1 MNTQKNFY
9 HLDCTLRD
17 GGYYNNWNFDLN
29 LINKYLQVMSE
40 IQVDFIELG
49 FRSLNT
55 SEFRGACAY
64 TTDKFLDSLRLPKK
78 CKISVMI
85 NASEIIRQPNLK
97 NNIKILKKLFK
108 GKKKDK
114 VKLIRIACNYF
125 EIEKVMP
132 LAKWLKSKD
141 YLIAINLMQISDR
154 SENDIKQLC
163 SLSELNQI
171 DILYFADSTGSLDRT
186 QTLKIINY
194 FKKYWKKD
202 IGIHAH
208 DNMDKA
214 MDNTLTAIENGVKW
228 VDSTVL
234 GMGRGPGNVKTE
246 NLILEMEKRFKKK
259 ISYLNLLKL
268 IKEKF
273 EPLKKIYEWGSN
285 PFYYMSGLYGIH
297 PSFIQ
302 GMLVDKRFGFT
313 EILSVIETLKTE
325 GGKRFSKELLNI
337 YRENYSGKAKGTY
350 KPSKD
355 MINKEILILGTG
367 PSIEDHKIAIENFI
381 ENKKPYVIALNNQ
394 KKIKKEL
401 INVRAACH
409 SLRLLTDH
417 KSFKHLPQKLIIPLQ
432 RLPKMTIEKLKNV
445 KKLDFGIEVKNNS
458 FKFNNTS
465 AIIPNSLAISYA
477 LAIANSGKAKKIY
490 LAGFDGYDAEDPRR
504 IEMDQTLSLYH
515 SIKDKIE
522 IISVTPTKY
531 KIRSSSVY
539 AL

>member
-1 MNTQKNFY
+1 MGN
-9 HLDCTLRD
+9 
-17 GGYYNNWNFDLN
+17 
-29 LINKYLQVMSE
+29 
-40 IQVDFIELG
+40 
-49 FRSLNT
+49 
-55 SEFRGACAY
+55 
-64 TTDKFLDSLRLPKK
+64 
-78 CKISVMI
+78 
-85 NASEIIRQPNLK
+85 
-97 NNIKILKKLFK
+97 
-108 GKKKDK
+108 
-114 VKLIRIACNYF
+114 
-125 EIEKVMP
+125 
-132 LAKWLKSKD
+132 
-141 YLIAINLMQISDR
+141 R

-163 SLSELNQI
+163 SLSKLNKI
-171 DILYFADSTGSLDRT
+171 DILYFADSTGSLERS
-186 QTLKIINY
+186 QTSKIINF

-214 MDNTLTAIENGVKW
+214 MDNTLTAIENGVNW

-246 NLILEMEKRFKKK
+246 NLILEVEKRFKKK
-259 ISYLNLLKL
+259 INYLNLFKL

-273 EPLKKIYEWGSN
+273 EPLKKIYKWGSN

-302 GMLVDKRFGFT
+302 GMLADKRFEFP
-313 EILSVIETLKTE
+313 EILSVVETLKTK
-325 GGKRFSKELLNI
+325 GGKKFSKELLNI
-337 YRENYSGKAKGTY
+337 YKENYSGKAKGTY

-367 PSIEDHKIAIENFI
+367 PSIEDHKAAIESLI
-381 ENKKPYVIALNNQ
+381 RNKKLHVIALNTQN
-394 KKIKKEL
+394 KIKKQL
-401 INVRAACH
+401 INVRATCH
-409 SLRLLTDH
+409 ALRLLTDH
-417 KSFKHLPQKLIIPLQ
+417 KSFKFLPQKLIIPLQ
-432 RLPKMTIEKLKNV
+432 RLSKITLEKLKNV
-445 KKLDFGIEVKNNS
+445 KKLDFGIEVKNNI

-504 IEMDQTLSLYH
+504 IEMDQTLSLYQ
-515 SIKDKIE
+515 SIKNKIE

-531 KIRSSSVY
+531 KIRSTSVY